1 MWGWK
6 LTFDSDGVVYVW
18 FSRSLI
24 ETQFRESAP
33 VFVVAA
39 RLMNDNKKDNK
50 KRSEY
55 YKLKKA
61 KGHMKGKSAYD
72 FTSQLFFFFYKA
84 FYVNSLAVPWYVKYG
99 SLFQLTNIKVFV
111 TLYK

>member
-24 ETQFRESAP
+24 ETQFIESAP
-33 VFVVAA
+33 VFIVAA
-39 RLMNDNKKDNK
+39 RLMNDNKKKENK
-50 KRSEY
+50 KRGEY

-61 KGHMKGKSAYD
+61 KGHMKGKV
-72 FTSQLFFFFYKA
+72 YKIW
-84 FYVNSLAVPWYVKYG
+84 PQYG
-99 SLFQLTNIKVFV
+99 SLFPPQNEQI
-111 TLYK
+111 

>member
-1 MWGWK
+1 M
-6 LTFDSDGVVYVW
+6 TFDSDGVVYVW

-33 VFVVAA
+33 VFVVAV
-39 RLMNDNKKDNK
+39 RLMNDNGERENE

-61 KGHMKGKSAYD
+61 EAKGHMKGKIKY
-72 FTSQLFFFFYKA
+72 FTSQPIYLHHFFLNSVVIGVR
-84 FYVNSLAVPWYVKYG
+84 YV
-99 SLFQLTNIKVFV
+99 
-111 TLYK
+111 